1 MDIWAAGVIL
11 LCILSRTYPFFRAPD
26 DYTALAELVAL
37 FGTKAVQ
44 DAAGQ
49 YGKIFIFFPRSS
61 AARSKSH
68 NYIFLIKR

>member
-49 YGKIFIFFPRSS
+49 YGKIFIFFFLE
-61 AARSKSH
+61 AALLGLRVTITYS
-68 NYIFLIKR
+68 